1 MENTLT
7 KNLPIII
14 KELSK
19 TEINA
24 LAEKITASVEL
35 GDENAGELYIKLD
48 FLEKSIKKAKEA
60 IKYEATEELNKYDKS
75 QTLGGVEFSVA
86 TKARYTYDHNPTWV
100 DKKEDSDD
108 SQKFMDGLMRDLDES
123 LQTDRPASDDD
134 SGNFSS
140 QVLGNIGEQN

>member
-7 KNLPIII
+7 KNLPILI

-24 LAEKITASVEL
+24 LAEKIIASVEL

-48 FLEKSIKKAKEA
+48 FLEKALKAAKTA
-60 IKYEATEELNKYDKS
+60 IKDEATEELKKYDKG

-86 TKARYTYDHNPTWV
+86 EKGRYTYNHNQTWV
-100 DKKEDSDD
+100 DKKAE
-108 SQKFMDGLMRDLDES
+108 LTAIERDMKAAAKSSNSILDEATGE
-123 LQTDRPASDDD
+123 LIPAAKVSY
-134 SGNFSS
+134 SES
-140 QVLGNIGEQN
+140 VTPKYPK

>member
-7 KNLPIII
+7 KNLPILI

-19 TEINA
+19 TEINS

-48 FLEKSIKKAKEA
+48 FLEKSLKKAKDTIKEGA
-60 IKYEATEELNKYDKS
+60 IDELKKYDKG

-86 TKARYTYDHNPTWV
+86 EKGRYTYNHNQAWI
-100 DKKEDSDD
+100 DKKAELTAIESDMKAAAK
-108 SQKFMDGLMRDLDES
+108 SSNSILDES
-123 LQTDRPASDDD
+123 TGELIPAAKVSYTE
-134 SGNFSS
+134 S
-140 QVLGNIGEQN
+140 VTPKYPK

>member
-35 GDENAGELYIKLD
+35 GDENPGELYIKLD
-48 FLEKSIKKAKEA
+48 FLEKALKKAKDS
-60 IKYEATEELNKYDKS
+60 IKQGAVDELSKYDKG

-86 TKARYTYDHNPTWV
+86 TKARYTYNHNQTWV
-100 DKKEDSDD
+100 DKKAELTAIESDMKVAAK
-108 SQKFMDGLMRDLDES
+108 SSNSILDES
-123 LQTDRPASDDD
+123 TGELIPAAKTSY
-134 SGNFSS
+134 SEF
-140 QVLGNIGEQN
+140 ITPKYPK